1 MAPSPCGGTVT
12 LLRKDVLEVH
22 ELENLLRIPRDISE
36 SRVFDI
42 TTCLPTPQLSKM
54 FANFVSR

>member
-1 MAPSPCGGTVT
+1 M
-12 LLRKDVLEVH
+12 LRKDVLEVH